1 MNGLSPLYDC
11 TKQPM
16 NDITGRLIFMEP
28 NSCKKTIIK
37 YGSQQRT
44 NKITTT
50 IIIWV
55 TFLAVFMASA
65 CCAFWLAPSPGTS
78 RDQSVIQTAV
88 YSAVINNSG
97 RKKFKETS
105 VTLTAVQLFTAL
117 SKSQRQAR
125 LSFSKPPLTRTFIE
139 QTKHHSQ
146 IKRMAFFQMSGDWW

>member
-44 NKITTT
+44 NKIITT

-88 YSAVINNSG
+88 YSAVVNNSG

-117 SKSQRQAR
+117 SKSQRQAP
-125 LSFSKPPLTRTFIE
+125 FV
-139 QTKHHSQ
+139 
-146 IKRMAFFQMSGDWW
+146 FFQASVNKDVYWTNKTPQPNKEDGFFQLSGDWR